1 MFLLYFGGEILVL
14 LRNLA
19 RIVPG
24 TSVVYRS
31 DRIGSDLSPASQDVA
46 NHSFTVPAPVSV
58 CSEHAPDKAL
68 FVSHAGILG
77 TTLGWPLIVGCT
89 FG

>member
-24 TSVVYRS
+24 TSIVYRS
-31 DRIGSDLSPASQDVA
+31 DCIGSDRIPSSQDVA
-46 NHSFTVPAPVSV
+46 NHSFTAPTPVAV
-58 CSEHAPDKAL
+58 HSEHAPDKAS
-68 FVSHAGILG
+68 FVSYAGDPG
-77 TTLGWPLIVGCT
+77 TTLGLVIVGCT

>member
-24 TSVVYRS
+24 TSIVYRS
-31 DRIGSDLSPASQDVA
+31 DRIGNDLIRASQGVA
-46 NHSFTVPAPVSV
+46 NHSFTAP
-58 CSEHAPDKAL
+58 
-68 FVSHAGILG
+68 FVSYAGDLG
-77 TTLGWPLIVGCT
+77 TTLGGLVTAGCT